1 MTMKK
6 YLFLTIVAVLGCMAC
21 NKADKFQYGKEIAL
35 ITGTDASPVSK
46 DQILADQVPI
56 AYNYSVSL
64 TGPAAEDVKVHIQ
77 FDSLALVKYNQA
89 NKTSYVN
96 VPRNVVLI
104 NDEYVTISKGN
115 AASALTS
122 VTMLDNS
129 FIQEGVIY
137 VIPLS
142 VAYLENGGNT
152 DILETSKSLF
162 IKVGKTMESYSL
174 DIPGTGVYSTFNLGS
189 GKYNLGDAWT
199 LELKAHPYNMKSR
212 GADQLCRLACW
223 NEDNGGQV
231 LLRFNENGKPW
242 KTLDI
247 VAPNGRYVTGASGEG
262 DSATGAFEPNAWY
275 MISIVWNGADLSVYV
290 NGEKDTPWQN
300 TISGSQAF
308 NLNRFEIGM
317 SWGGYGGSQSY
328 TGRMAEM
335 RIWNVARSQSD
346 IASTLCSV
354 DPAAEGLLGYWK
366 MNEGEGHVFHDATAN
381 GNDMDW
387 DKSERQKD
395 ESNYTNTPEAGAAV
409 SWVKDEKNK
418 CAQ

>member
-1 MTMKK
+1 MKK
-6 YLFLTIVAVLGCMAC
+6 YIFL
-21 NKADKFQYGKEIAL
+21 DFSP
-35 ITGTDASPVSK
+35 ITK
-46 DQILADQVPI
+46 DQILADQIPI
-56 AYNYSVSL
+56 SYNYSVSI
-64 TGPAAEDVKVHIQ
+64 TGPAKEDMKVHIQ
-77 FDSLALVKYNQA
+77 YDSLALVKYNEA

-96 VPRNVVLI
+96 VPRNVVVV
-104 NDEYVTISKGN
+104 NDEFVTISKG
-115 AASALTS
+115 SATSSMTS

-142 VAYLENGGNT
+142 VAYLDNGGNT
-152 DILETSKSLF
+152 SILEASKSLF
-162 IKVGKTMESYSL
+162 IKVGKTMESFSL
-174 DIPGTGVYSTFNLGS
+174 DIPNTGVYSTYDLGA
-189 GKYNLGDAWT
+189 GKYNLDTWT
-199 LELKAHPYNMKSR
+199 LEIKAHPYNMKSR

-223 NEDNGGQV
+223 NEDGGGQV

-247 VAPNGRYVTGASGEG
+247 VSVNGRYVTGATGEG

-275 MISIVWNGADLSVYV
+275 MISIVWNGNDLSVYI

-335 RIWNVARSQSD
+335 RIWNIARSQSD

-354 DPAAEGLLGYWK
+354 DASSEGLLGYWK
-366 MNEGEGHVFHDATAN
+366 MNEGEGHIFHDSVA

-387 DKSERQKD
+387 DKSQRQKD
-395 ESNYTNTPEAGAAV
+395 EANYTPTPEAGDAIV
-409 SWVKDEKNK
+409 WVKDEKNK

>member
-1 MTMKK
+1 MKK
-6 YLFLTIVAVLGCMAC
+6 YIFLTIVAALSLVAC
-21 NKADKFQYGKEIAL
+21 NKADKFPYGKEIAL
-35 ITGTDASPVSK
+35 ITGTDFSPITK
-46 DQILADQVPI
+46 DQILADQIPI
-56 AYNYSVSL
+56 SYNYSVSI
-64 TGPAAEDVKVHIQ
+64 TGPAKEDMKVHIQ
-77 FDSLALVKYNQA
+77 YDSLALVKYNEA

-96 VPRNVVLI
+96 VPRNVVVV
-104 NDEYVTISKGN
+104 NDEFVTISKG
-115 AASALTS
+115 SATSSMTS

-142 VAYLENGGNT
+142 VAYLDNGGNIS
-152 DILETSKSLF
+152 ILEASKSLF
-162 IKVGKTMESYSL
+162 IKVGKTMESFSL
-174 DIPGTGVYSTFNLGS
+174 DIPNTGVYSTYDLGA
-189 GKYNLGDAWT
+189 GKYNLDTWT
-199 LELKAHPYNMKSR
+199 LEIKAHPYNMKSR

-223 NEDNGGQV
+223 NEDGGGQV

-247 VAPNGRYVTGASGEG
+247 VSVNGRYVTGATGEG

-275 MISIVWNGADLSVYV
+275 MISIVWNGNDLSVYI

-335 RIWNVARSQSD
+335 RIWNIARSQSD

-354 DPAAEGLLGYWK
+354 DASSEGLLGYWK
-366 MNEGEGHVFHDATAN
+366 MNEGEGHIFHDSVA

-387 DKSERQKD
+387 DKSQRQKD
-395 ESNYTNTPEAGAAV
+395 EANYTPTPEAGDAIV
-409 SWVKDEKNK
+409 WVKDEKNK

>member
-1 MTMKK
+1 MKK
-6 YLFLTIVAVLGCMAC
+6 YIFLTIVAALGLMAC

-35 ITGTDASPVSK
+35 ITGTDASPIAK
-46 DQILADQVPI
+46 DQILADQIPI
-56 AYNYSVSL
+56 SYNYSVSI
-64 TGPAAEDVKVHIQ
+64 TGPAKEDMKVHIQ
-77 FDSLALVKYNQA
+77 YDSLALVKYNAA

-96 VPRNVVLI
+96 VPRNVVVV
-104 NDEYVTISKGN
+104 NDEYVTIAKG
-115 AASALTS
+115 SATSSMTS

-142 VAYLENGGNT
+142 VAYLENGGGT
-152 DILETSKSLF
+152 QILEASKSLF
-162 IKVGKTMESYSL
+162 IKVGKTMESFSL
-174 DIPGTGVYSTFNLGS
+174 DIPGTGVYSTYDLGA
-189 GKYNLGDAWT
+189 GKYNLDTWT
-199 LELKAHPYNMKSR
+199 LEIKAHPYNMKSR

-223 NEDNGGQV
+223 NEDGGGQV

-247 VAPNGRYVTGASGEG
+247 VSVNGRYVTGATGEG
-262 DSATGAFEPNAWY
+262 DNAVGAFEPNAWY
-275 MISIVWNGADLSVYV
+275 MISIVWNGNDLSVYI

-317 SWGGYGGSQSY
+317 SWGGYGSAQSY

-335 RIWNVARSQSD
+335 RIWNIARSQSD

-354 DPAAEGLLGYWK
+354 DATSEGLLGYWK
-366 MNEGEGHVFHDATAN
+366 MNEGEGHIFHDSVA

-387 DKSERQKD
+387 DKSQRQKD
-395 ESNYTNTPEAGAAV
+395 EANYVTTPEAGEAV

>member
-1 MTMKK
+1 MKK
-6 YLFLTIVAVLGCMAC
+6 YIFLTIVAALGLMAC

-35 ITGTDASPVSK
+35 ITGTDASPIAK
-46 DQILADQVPI
+46 DQILADQIPI
-56 AYNYSVSL
+56 SYNYSVSI
-64 TGPAAEDVKVHIQ
+64 TGPAKEDMKVHIQ
-77 FDSLALVKYNQA
+77 YDSLALVKYNAA

-96 VPRNVVLI
+96 VPRNVVVV
-104 NDEYVTISKGN
+104 NDEYVTIAKG
-115 AASALTS
+115 SATSSMTS

-142 VAYLENGGNT
+142 VAYLESGGGT
-152 DILETSKSLF
+152 QILEASKSLF
-162 IKVGKTMESYSL
+162 IKVGKTMESFSL
-174 DIPGTGVYSTFNLGS
+174 DIPGTGVYSTYDLGA
-189 GKYNLGDAWT
+189 GKYNLDTWT
-199 LELKAHPYNMKSR
+199 LEIKAHPYNMKSR

-223 NEDNGGQV
+223 NEDGGGQV

-247 VAPNGRYVTGASGEG
+247 VSVNGRYVTGATGEG
-262 DSATGAFEPNAWY
+262 DNATGAFEPNAWY
-275 MISIVWNGADLSVYV
+275 MISIVWNGNDLSVYI

-317 SWGGYGGSQSY
+317 SWGGYGSAQSY

-335 RIWNVARSQSD
+335 RIWHIARSQSD

-354 DPAAEGLLGYWK
+354 DATSEGLLGYWK
-366 MNEGEGHVFHDATAN
+366 MNEGEGHIFHDSVA

-387 DKSERQKD
+387 DKSQRQKD
-395 ESNYTNTPEAGAAV
+395 EANYVTTPEAGEAV